1 MRPIARYPGGTVRAL
16 LPTAL
21 VTPAT
26 RDALQARLA
35 REPVVVPRFFDRA
48 TFERL
53 RALCARLI
61 PQDGLPGLVDI
72 AGLIDERLADGEG
85 DGWRYAEM
93 PPDGD
98 AYVRGLHALD
108 ATARDRARSNFT
120 TLSAVAQDEVLAA
133 VRRGEVPQAAWS
145 GVSPKRFFEEVL
157 AEVSERFYS
166 HPYALEEIGFVGMA
180 DAPGWQAVGLDRLE
194 EREPREVDG

>member
-1 MRPIARYPGGTVRAL
+1 MRPIAHYPGGTVRAL
-16 LPTAL
+16 LSTAL

-26 RDALQARLA
+26 RDALEARLA
-35 REPVVVPRFFDRA
+35 REPVVVPRFFDQA

-61 PQDGLPGLVDI
+61 PQDGLPGPVDL
-72 AGLIDERLADGEG
+72 AGLIDERLAEGEG

-108 ATARDRARSNFT
+108 VTARARAGGDFT
-120 TLSAVAQDEVLAA
+120 TLSAAAQDDVLAA
-133 VRRGEVPQAAWS
+133 VKRGDVSEAAWS

-180 DAPGWQAVGLDRLE
+180 DAPGWQAIGLNRLE
-194 EREPREVDG
+194 GREPREVDR